1 MNLEEKKSKLEII
14 SKQSFLLQNF
24 DKVELFPSKKEEFL
38 GVIKLT
44 KNSVFRKNNYFVVD
58 VNNNINFRKSPLTVK
73 NLMNETKTYM
83 KGLKWKSL
91 LNIFLWL
98 FCCL

>member
-14 SKQSFLLQNF
+14 SKQSFSLQNF

-44 KNSVFRKNNYFVVD
+44 KNSIFNKNNYFVVD
-58 VNNNINFRKSPLTVK
+58 VNNNINFRKSPLTVRD
-73 NLMNETKTYM
+73 LMNETKTYM
-83 KGLKWKSL
+83 KRLK
-91 LNIFLWL
+91 
-98 FCCL
+98 

>member
-24 DKVELFPSKKEEFL
+24 DKVELFPSKKENFL

-44 KNSVFRKNNYFVVD
+44 KNSIFKKNNYFVVD

-73 NLMNETKTYM
+73 GLMQETKTYM
-83 KGLKWKSL
+83 KGLK
-91 LNIFLWL
+91 
-98 FCCL
+98 

>member
-24 DKVELFPSKKEEFL
+24 DKIELFPSKKEGFL

-58 VNNNINFRKSPLTVK
+58 VNNNINFRKSPITVRD
-73 NLMNETKTYM
+73 LMSETKTYM
-83 KGLKWKSL
+83 KGLK
-91 LNIFLWL
+91 
-98 FCCL
+98 

>member
-83 KGLKWKSL
+83 KGLK
-91 LNIFLWL
+91 
-98 FCCL
+98 

>member
-14 SKQSFLLQNF
+14 SKSFLLQNF
-24 DKVELFPSKKEEFL
+24 DKVELFPSKKEEFF

-44 KNSVFRKNNYFVVD
+44 KNSIFKKNNYFVVD

-73 NLMNETKTYM
+73 DLMKETKTYM
-83 KGLKWKSL
+83 KGLK
-91 LNIFLWL
+91 
-98 FCCL
+98 

>member
-24 DKVELFPSKKEEFL
+24 DKVELFPSKKENFL

-44 KNSVFRKNNYFVVD
+44 KNSIFKKNNYFVVD
-58 VNNNINFRKSPLTVK
+58 VNSEINFRKSPLTVRS
-73 NLMNETKTYM
+73 LMQETKTYM
-83 KGLKWKSL
+83 KGLK
-91 LNIFLWL
+91 
-98 FCCL
+98 

>member
-44 KNSVFRKNNYFVVD
+44 KNSIFNKNNYFVVD
-58 VNNNINFRKSPLTVK
+58 VNNNINFRKSPITIRD
-73 NLMNETKTYM
+73 LMNETKTYM

-91 LNIFLWL
+91 SSIFP
-98 FCCL
+98 

>member
-1 MNLEEKKSKLEII
+1 MNLEEKKKKLEII

-24 DKVELFPSKKEEFL
+24 DKVELFPSKKEEFF

-44 KNSVFRKNNYFVVD
+44 KNSIFKKDNYFIVD
-58 VNNNINFRKSPLTVK
+58 VYNWINFRKSPLTVK
-73 NLMNETKTYM
+73 DFMQETKAYM

-91 LNIFLWL
+91 LNIFL
-98 FCCL
+98 

>member
-1 MNLEEKKSKLEII
+1 MNLEEKKKKLEII

-44 KNSVFRKNNYFVVD
+44 KNSIFK
-58 VNNNINFRKSPLTVK
+58 
-73 NLMNETKTYM
+73 
-83 KGLKWKSL
+83 L
-91 LNIFLWL
+91 LLLFIIVWL
-98 FCCL
+98 FCK

>member
-1 MNLEEKKSKLEII
+1 MNLEEKKKKLETI

-38 GVIKLT
+38 GVVKLT
-44 KNSVFRKNNYFVVD
+44 KNSIFNKNNYFIVD
-58 VNNNINFRKSPLTVK
+58 ANNNINFRKSPLTVK
-73 NLMNETKTYM
+73 DLMNETKTYM

-91 LNIFLWL
+91 LNIFP
-98 FCCL
+98 